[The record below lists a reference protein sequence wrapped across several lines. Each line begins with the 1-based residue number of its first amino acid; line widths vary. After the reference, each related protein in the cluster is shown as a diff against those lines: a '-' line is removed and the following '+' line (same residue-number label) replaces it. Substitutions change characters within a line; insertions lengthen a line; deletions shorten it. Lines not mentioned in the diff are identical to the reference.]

1 MEYNRR
7 KFIKITGGATAG
19 FALSSITGLSLLS
32 TCNDN
37 GKKIKSFGLQLYT
50 IRNLIGKNPKEV
62 LKQVASCGYKE
73 IESFDHDSLG
83 MFFGMGNKGF
93 KKFIDDQG
101 MHMPSVHTD
110 VFKNFEQK
118 VEETA
123 AIGVKYIIYN
133 WEGPNKTLDDYKRYA
148 DDFNK
153 KGEICKNHGIRFA
166 FHNHDFTFK
175 KMEGI
180 YPQDWLMQYTEK
192 ELVDYQIDFYWV
204 VTAGQDP
211 VEWVNKYPDRFKL
224 AHLKDRTKGAT
235 EREGKAI
242 CELGKGSIDFQSILN
257 KIKGSSINFYTV
269 DQDACN
275 DRESPIECIRIDAE
289 YMRGLRI

>member
-1 MEYNRR
+1 MQHNRR

-19 FALSSITGLSLLS
+19 FALSSITGLSLLQ
-32 TCNDN
+32 TCNQS
-37 GKKIKSFGLQLYT
+37 GKKIKSFGLQLYV

-73 IESFDHDSLG
+73 IESFDHGSLG
-83 MFFGMGNKGF
+83 MFLGMGNKRF
-93 KKFIDDQG
+93 KNFIEDHG

-123 AIGVKYIIYN
+123 AIGVKYFIYN
-133 WEGPNKTLDDYKRYA
+133 WEGPGKTLDDYKRYA

-153 KGEICKNHGIRFA
+153 KGEFCKNHGIRFA

-175 KMEGI
+175 KMEGVF
-180 YPQDWLMQYTEK
+180 PQDWLMQHTEK

-224 AHLKDRTKGAT
+224 GHFKDRTKGAT

-257 KIKGSSINFYTV
+257 KTKGSSINFYTV
-269 DQDACN
+269 DQDTCN
-275 DRESPIECIRIDAE
+275 DRESPIECIKIDAE